1 MLSTVKNEALRLVRR
16 RMSANMLVVACGRSV
31 PKRVLVFQKKGGG
44 RTRLYCPV
52 LSRGS
57 YLTKV
62 LSQNLNCLNRPPPA
76 VKMALRS
83 VD

>member
-1 MLSTVKNEALRLVRR
+1 VSMLSTVKNEALRLVRR

-52 LSRGS
+52 LE

-62 LSQNLNCLNRPPPA
+62 LSQNLNCLNRPP
-76 VKMALRS
+76 LQ
-83 VD
+83 